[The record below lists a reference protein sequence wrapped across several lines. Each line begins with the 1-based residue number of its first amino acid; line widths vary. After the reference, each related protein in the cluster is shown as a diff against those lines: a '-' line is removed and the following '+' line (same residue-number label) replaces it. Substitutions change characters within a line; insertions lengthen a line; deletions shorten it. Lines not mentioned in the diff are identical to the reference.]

1 MIENN
6 ICREWYASQGKST
19 RVESKQMCAGHEEG
33 GRDSCWV
40 NKIFSYQL
48 FIRFTNISVFYFYR
62 SSFHSCGTR
71 QSMLLIRI
79 QNSCY

>member
-19 RVESKQMCAGHEEG
+19 RVESKQICAGHEEG

-40 NKIFSYQL
+40 NKIFSNQLSNL
-48 FIRFTNISVFYFYR
+48 FIHFTNISVFFFYR
-62 SSFHSCGTR
+62 SSFYSCGTR

-79 QNSCY
+79 